1 MTRDEELFSFLEFTE
16 EQKRSFTHEE
26 EHDLIVQYK
35 HGDMEALEKLV
46 LAYLWT
52 APKVADTM
60 CQSNNTT
67 LSLRHV
73 EEAVNSLR
81 IAVEAFPMSGS
92 VLEYAESVI
101 AEKLQLMIHSE
112 QIRFI

>member
-1 MTRDEELFSFLEFTE
+1 MTRDEELFSFLKFTE
-16 EQKRSFTHEE
+16 EQKRSITYEE
-26 EHDLIVQYK
+26 EHELLAQYK

-46 LAYLWT
+46 LAYLWI
-52 APKVADTM
+52 APKIADTV

-67 LSLRHV
+67 LLFRHV

-81 IAVEAFPMSGS
+81 ISVETFPMSGS
-92 VLEYAESVI
+92 ILEYAETVI
-101 AEKLQLMIHSE
+101 AENLQLMIHSE